1 MYFLFE
7 NNNVTTNTNKNK
19 LEIIKGTVKEKYQ
32 LILKKFIIKKYEN
45 TIENANEE
53 MIIGMNKIK
62 DSNII
67 NLIIFD
73 FSRPRILKTIF
84 WYTFRFPITLTALE
98 ITISPIRITKPEIN
112 MLTINNLFRKLF
124 VLFMYSDTLI

>member
-98 ITISPIRITKPEIN
+98 ITISPIRITKPEIK

>member
-32 LILKKFIIKKYEN
+32 LILKKFIIKKQENAIEN
-45 TIENANEE
+45 TNEE
-53 MIIGMNKIK
+53 MIIGINKIK

-67 NLIIFD
+67 NLIIFYIIKQV
-73 FSRPRILKTIF
+73 FIF
-84 WYTFRFPITLTALE
+84 NCVNIWI
-98 ITISPIRITKPEIN
+98 
-112 MLTINNLFRKLF
+112 
-124 VLFMYSDTLI
+124 

>member
-32 LILKKFIIKKYEN
+32 LILKKFIIKKQENAIEN
-45 TIENANEE
+45 TNEE
-53 MIIGMNKIK
+53 MIIGINKIK

-73 FSRPRILKTIF
+73 LSRPRILKTIF
-84 WYTFRFPITLTALE
+84 
-98 ITISPIRITKPEIN
+98 
-112 MLTINNLFRKLF
+112 
-124 VLFMYSDTLI
+124 